1 MIKSIKNRLYIILYF
16 FCFSITLSPIL
27 AQGSNPTITVDEIDL
42 SAYPEVSAVVS
53 VVNTGRAP
61 LQNLSADEFEI
72 LEDNLPLVP
81 PTVDAEIDQDDPI
94 AVALVLDLSGS
105 APLEDVQNAAKQ
117 FIDSLNPQD
126 RVALIGFNSQLPLDS
141 FDPFKEVNFTEN
153 KTLVIQTIDSFET
166 LGESAVYEAILKG
179 VLTTADEQTERKAVL
194 VLSDGH
200 DTVSRAEIATAE
212 SPENSARDA
221 KIPVFTVGIF
231 NPEFESN
238 LDYLSA
244 LASKTGGRY
253 QQATNS
259 ADMGALFESV
269 GQQLRQQY
277 RLHFRGNKLPD
288 SKEHTLTFQVNTPD
302 GLALINEIVT
312 YPDPPTIPKIVSL
325 QQEING
331 ELQALRSILRGEV
344 LLVPAVSALNNI
356 ARVEYWVN
364 DSLVETVDALNND
377 TESYE
382 KWEWSW
388 NTNLAPEGV
397 SQLKIVAYD
406 DAGTASEPFSVEIQ
420 VERVAGLPPEE
431 PSAEPTEVPTNTP
444 VPPTNTPE
452 PTATATGPLPAPVA
466 DSMPAMFNDIRVL
479 AIIGVGLT
487 IILLV
492 IVAALIFSRRHRSSA
507 PPKPFEPPSEPPKQW
522 GPMTDIA
529 PQDWSAEV
537 STAPNHGDSLKD
549 AQLGKITPPDFSEAT
564 YPGEAIFET
573 ILETSGSGVPQI
585 SLHDKTEIL
594 HITREL
600 PVNAILIVQEN
611 VGQLVSGKTF
621 PLAERNNTIG
631 RAEDNYILLSD
642 SSVSRHHAKIVLEG
656 VVFRIY
662 DLGSGNGVKINGKKV
677 DTHLL
682 RENDRLQLGRVKLI
696 FVILNENEDHP
707 ES

>member
-1 MIKSIKNRLYIILYF
+1 MAQSNNP
-16 FCFSITLSPIL
+16 SITI
-27 AQGSNPTITVDEIDL
+27 DEIDL
-42 SAYPEVSAVVS
+42 TNYPEVSAVVS

-61 LQNLSADEFEI
+61 LQNLSADKFEI

-81 PTVDAEIDQDDPI
+81 PEAITEVNQDAPI

-105 APLEDVQNAAKQ
+105 APLEDVQTAAKQ
-117 FIDSLNPQD
+117 FLNSLNPQD

-153 KTLVIQTIDSFET
+153 KTLVVQTIDSFET

-212 SPENSARDA
+212 SPENTARDA

-253 QQATNS
+253 QQATS
-259 ADMGALFESV
+259 AADMGALFESV

-277 RLHFRGNKLPD
+277 RLQFRGNKLPD

-312 YPDPPTIPKIVSL
+312 YPDPPAIPKIVSI

-331 ELQALRSILRGEV
+331 ELQILRPVLRGSV

-364 DSLVETVDALNND
+364 DSLVETIDALNND
-377 TESYE
+377 AETYE
-382 KWEWSW
+382 KWEWEW
-388 NTNLAPEGV
+388 NTNLTPEGE
-397 SQLKIVAYD
+397 SQLTIVAYD
-406 DAGTASEPFSVEIQ
+406 DAGTTSEPFSVEIQ
-420 VERVAGLPPEE
+420 VERVAGLPQEE
-431 PSAEPTEVPTNTP
+431 PPPPEPTEVPTLTP
-444 VPPTNTPE
+444 IPPTNTPE
-452 PTATATGPLPAPVA
+452 PTATPVGLLPTTLAGN
-466 DSMPAMFNDIRVL
+466 MPALFDDMRVFV
-479 AIIGVGLT
+479 IIGVGLT
-487 IILLV
+487 IIVLV
-492 IVAALIFSRRHRSSA
+492 IIAAIIFSRRNQSDP
-507 PPKPFEPPSEPPKQW
+507 PPKPLDPPSEPSNTW
-522 GPMTDIA
+522 RPMTDIA
-529 PQDWSAEV
+529 PQAWSADV
-537 STAPNHGDSLKD
+537 PTSPNQEHKV
-549 AQLGKITPPDFSEAT
+549 TPPDFSD
-564 YPGEAIFET
+564 AINPSESQFNT
-573 ILETSGSGVPQI
+573 ILETSSSGTPQI
-585 SLHDKTEIL
+585 SQHDRTEIL

-600 PVNAILIVQEN
+600 PVNAILIVQET

-621 PLAERNNTIG
+621 PLAERTNTIG

-662 DLGSGNGVKINGKKV
+662 DLGSGNGVKVNGQKIN
-677 DTHLL
+677 THSLKDS
-682 RENDRLQLGRVKLI
+682 DRLQFGRVKLI
-696 FVILNENEDHP
+696 FVILNENEDEDHLRA
-707 ES
+707 